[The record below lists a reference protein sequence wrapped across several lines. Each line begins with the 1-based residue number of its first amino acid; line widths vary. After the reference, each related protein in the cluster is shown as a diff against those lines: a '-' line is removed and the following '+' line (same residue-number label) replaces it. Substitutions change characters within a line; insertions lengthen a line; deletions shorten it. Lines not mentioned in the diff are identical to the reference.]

1 MKLNFI
7 REQILIFAESVGTD
21 DLHGEFLLGFAVL
34 DKPNLTVPSLTDL
47 ADG

>member
-7 REQILIFAESVGTD
+7 REQILIFAESFGSD
-21 DLHGEFLLGFAVL
+21 DLHGEFLLGFAVF
-34 DKPNLTVPSLTDL
+34 DKPNLTVASLTNL